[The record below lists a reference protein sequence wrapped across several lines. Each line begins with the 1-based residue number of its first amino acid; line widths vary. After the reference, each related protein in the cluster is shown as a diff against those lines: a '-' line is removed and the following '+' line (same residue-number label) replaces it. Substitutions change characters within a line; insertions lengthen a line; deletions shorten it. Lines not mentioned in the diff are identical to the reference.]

1 MDLHKREY
9 ATMVE
14 KQREHLYRLAYCYVK
29 NQQDALDIV
38 GESVYRGLIHL
49 HSLREKEKFSAW
61 MDRIVVHTAL
71 DRLRKGSH
79 LEPWDEEAAA
89 QVPAAEKD
97 LSAEEEIDL
106 YGALDLLSPEERTYI
121 ILRFFE
127 DYSFREMGEI
137 LGKPESTIK
146 SRMARILNQLRR
158 QLETREVRK

>member
-1 MDLHKREY
+1 MHKREY
-9 ATMVE
+9 ARLIEMR
-14 KQREHLYRLAYCYVK
+14 REHLYRLAYCYVK

-38 GESVYRGLIHL
+38 GESVYRGLLHL
-49 HSLREKEKFSAW
+49 HSLREREKFCPW

-71 DRLRKGSH
+71 DRLRKERH
-79 LEPWDEEAAA
+79 LEPWDEEAVS

-97 LSAEEEIDL
+97 LSVEEELDL
-106 YGALDLLSPEERTYI
+106 YGALDLLPPEERTYI

-127 DYSFREMGEI
+127 EYSFREMGEI

-158 QLETREVRK
+158 QLETREVKK

>member
-1 MDLHKREY
+1 MHKREY
-9 ATMVE
+9 AMMVE

-49 HSLREKEKFSAW
+49 HSLREKEKFCAW

-71 DRLRKGSH
+71 DRLRKVRH
-79 LEPWDEEAAA
+79 LESWDEQAAS
-89 QVPAAEKD
+89 QIPAAEKD
-97 LSAEEEIDL
+97 LSAEEKIDL
-106 YGALDLLSPEERTYI
+106 YEALDLLSPGERTYI

-127 DYSFREMGEI
+127 EYSFREMGEI
-137 LGKPESTIK
+137 LEKPESTVK
-146 SRMARILNQLRR
+146 SRMARILNKLRR